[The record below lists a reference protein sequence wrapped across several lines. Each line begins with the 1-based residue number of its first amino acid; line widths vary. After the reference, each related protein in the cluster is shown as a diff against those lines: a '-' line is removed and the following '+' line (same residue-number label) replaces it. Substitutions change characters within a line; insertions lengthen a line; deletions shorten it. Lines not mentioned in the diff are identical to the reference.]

1 MQTRGSLTENA
12 TRLNKSSEQLCVF
25 FARGQCRNGSNCR
38 FSHKLPGINSSSK
51 CGLES
56 LSSSST
62 QNGTRR
68 ALTRDPDMRL
78 CNTVEELVHLAHD
91 HLDTIS
97 PRGMAAFWSLLV
109 KHLHKQDGK
118 SRSQLNGQ
126 LNAILLN
133 TIERIGLFS
142 CRNLAT
148 TALGLAKVMKEVESC
163 GLTVPAGSVYQF
175 LHVLTVGINME
186 KKRYILDTVAK
197 SSLLILSEFDARCLS
212 NLIYSFGLAGYTPKF
227 EGGLTILDVLANE
240 SISKLQYFNSQDLSN
255 MLWSFATMESSN
267 SVLFKAAGDHIVAL
281 DNLSSFKPQELANI
295 AWAYAT
301 ADQSHPQL
309 FNIIAKHIVA
319 LYDLWNFLPQ
329 ALSNIVW
336 SYASAGES
344 HPQLFNII
352 SKHIVALDN
361 LWNYLPQA
369 LSNIV
374 WAYATAG
381 ETHPLLFQKLADVA
395 IARRREFDSQSI
407 ANLLWAYATVGQME
421 LHLFASFAPAAKLF
435 LSKCNCQ
442 NIAIIAW
449 AYAVVNVNDSSLFD
463 TDFINTCQTKKDDFG
478 QANLSQLHQW
488 QLWQDE
494 LKSGINLPPA
504 LREKCFQAFVTRV
517 PRPSRFQN
525 DVISELLSI
534 GLNPKEEVLTPNG
547 YRIDA
552 LVEVNGKRVCIEVDG
567 PHHFVSRQPTGN
579 TILKRRQVNDLDK
592 NRLISVP
599 YWEWNELGTD
609 HGKKQEYLCCKLG
622 LFAKQRKRRSQDLLE
637 GATYKLTNK
646 KVAWL
651 TGSVKSVWSPAA

>member
-1 MQTRGSLTENA
+1 
-12 TRLNKSSEQLCVF
+12 
-25 FARGQCRNGSNCR
+25 
-38 FSHKLPGINSSSK
+38 
-51 CGLES
+51 
-56 LSSSST
+56 
-62 QNGTRR
+62 
-68 ALTRDPDMRL
+68 
-78 CNTVEELVHLAHD
+78 
-91 HLDTIS
+91 
-97 PRGMAAFWSLLV
+97 MAAFWSLLV
-109 KHLHKQDGK
+109 KHVHKQDGK

-175 LHVLTVGINME
+175 LHDLTVGINME

-267 SVLFKAAGDHIVAL
+267 SVLFKAADNHIVAL
-281 DNLSSFKPQELANI
+281 DNLSSFTPQELANI

-301 ADQSHPQL
+301 ADQSHPKL
-309 FNIIAKHIVA
+309 FSKFGDHIVA
-319 LYDLWNFLPQ
+319 TNDLNAFLPQ
-329 ALSNIVW
+329 GLSNIVW
-336 SYASAGES
+336 AYATAGES
-344 HPQLFNII
+344 HPKLYIKI
-352 SKHIVALDN
+352 ADHIVAMKDLGQFK
-361 LWNYLPQA
+361 PQA

-374 WAYATAG
+374 WAYATAS
-381 ETHPLLFQKLADVA
+381 ETRPLLFQKLADVA

-407 ANLLWAYATVGQME
+407 ANLLWAYATIGQLE
-421 LHLFASFAPAAKLF
+421 LHLFTSFAPAAKSF
-435 LSKCNCQ
+435 LSKCDCQ
-442 NIAIIAW
+442 NIANIAW

-463 TDFINTCQTKKDDFG
+463 SDFINTCQTKKDDFG

-494 LKSGINLPPA
+494 LKSDINLPPM
-504 LREKCFQAFVTRV
+504 LREKCRQAFVTRV
-517 PRPSRFQN
+517 PRPSRFQH

-567 PHHFVSRQPTGN
+567 PCHFINREPTGS
-579 TILKRRQVNDLDK
+579 TILKRRQVSTLDD
-592 NRLISVP
+592 IQIMSVP
-599 YWEWNELGTD
+599 YWEWNMLGMD

-637 GATYKLTNK
+637 GATNELKNK

-651 TGSVKSVWSPAA
+651 TGVPGSVKSVWSPAA